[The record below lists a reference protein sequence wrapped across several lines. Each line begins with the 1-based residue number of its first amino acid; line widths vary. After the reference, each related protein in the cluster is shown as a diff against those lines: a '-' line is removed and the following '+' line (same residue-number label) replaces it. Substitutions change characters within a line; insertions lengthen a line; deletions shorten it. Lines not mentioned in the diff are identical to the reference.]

1 MESTTRS
8 LQLGYTRECFLVS
21 GEDLGHQNSEF
32 IEFLRSEG
40 FQCKYGFWDCP
51 WVWVNIDSK
60 VYGRGR
66 PGVAY
71 AGVIGGHAI
80 TIMEFMTIAVPFS
93 LESLTVMDTPMDWQ
107 ERIFLYLLV
116 SWL

>member
-1 MESTTRS
+1 MSANPKD
-8 LQLGYTRECFLVS
+8 LVLGSEKVCFLVS
-21 GEDLGHQNSEF
+21 GEDLGCQESDF
-32 IEFLRSEG
+32 ISFLRSEG

-51 WVWVNIDSK
+51 WVWVNIETK

-80 TIMEFMTIAVPFS
+80 TIDEFMTIYEIYKKYIGYKV
-93 LESLTVMDTPMDWQ
+93 LEFPKK
-107 ERIFLYLLV
+107 
-116 SWL
+116 

>member
-1 MESTTRS
+1 MENTTRS

-32 IEFLRSEG
+32 IEFLRNEG

-80 TIMEFMTIAVPFS
+80 TIMEFMTIYNVFKKYRGYKVLQFP
-93 LESLTVMDTPMDWQ
+93 
-107 ERIFLYLLV
+107 
-116 SWL
+116 

>member
-1 MESTTRS
+1 MEKGTRS

-21 GEDLGHQNSEF
+21 GEDLGHKNSEF
-32 IEFLRSEG
+32 IAFLRNEG
-40 FQCKYGFWDCP
+40 FQCKYGFWDCS

-71 AGVIGGHAI
+71 VGVIGGHAI
-80 TIMEFMTIAVPFS
+80 TISEFMTIYNIYKKYQGYQIIDKRN
-93 LESLTVMDTPMDWQ
+93 E
-107 ERIFLYLLV
+107 
-116 SWL
+116 

>member
-1 MESTTRS
+1 MDSKD
-8 LQLGYTRECFLVS
+8 LVLGSERVCFLVS
-21 GEDLGHQNSEF
+21 GADLGKQESEF
-32 IEFLRSEG
+32 ISFLRSEG

-51 WVWVNIDSK
+51 WVWVNIETK

-80 TIMEFMTIAVPFS
+80 TIDEFMTIYDIYKKYSGLDVLKFPK
-93 LESLTVMDTPMDWQ
+93 ESGQ
-107 ERIFLYLLV
+107 
-116 SWL
+116 